1 MILLRPSVRASVR
14 ASAGVCAKAG
24 RALAGWPGRRWG
36 VALAGAAGTAL
47 VVGTPTD
54 VIPNPLF
61 GRSVPVQWWNYPV
74 LAITA
79 ALAGLVLATY
89 IGRPAAADPR
99 AGRRL
104 GPLGSVLSFF
114 AIGCPVCNKAVLL
127 LLGTSG
133 ALTIWAPL
141 QPVVAL
147 LSIALLAAA
156 AARRLAGE
164 IDCPASVPG
173 SS

>member
-1 MILLRPSVRASVR
+1 MISARPPVR
-14 ASAGVCAKAG
+14 ASAGMCAKAG
-24 RALAGWPGRRWG
+24 RALACWPVRRWA
-36 VALAGAAGTAL
+36 VAAAGAAGTAL
-47 VVGTPTD
+47 VVGAPTD

-74 LAITA
+74 LGITA
-79 ALAGLVLATY
+79 LLAGLVLATY
-89 IGRPAAADPR
+89 IGRPAAADSS
-99 AGRRL
+99 AARRL

-156 AARRLAGE
+156 AVRRLAGE
-164 IDCPASVPG
+164 VDCPVGTPG
-173 SS
+173 PA

>member
-1 MILLRPSVRASVR
+1 MISARPSVRAST
-14 ASAGVCAKAG
+14 GMLAKAG
-24 RALAGWPGRRWG
+24 RALASWPRRRW
-36 VALAGAAGTAL
+36 AFAAAGAAGAAL
-47 VVGTPTD
+47 LVGAPTD

-74 LAITA
+74 LAVTA
-79 ALAGLVLATY
+79 VLSGLVLATY
-89 IGRPAAADPR
+89 AGRPSG

-104 GPLGSVLSFF
+104 GPLGGLLSFF

-141 QPVVAL
+141 QPAVAV
-147 LSIALLAAA
+147 LSIALLAVAA
-156 AARRLAGE
+156 VRRLAGE
-164 IDCPASVPG
+164 IDCPVGAPG